1 MAHEFCAATT
11 GNPMSDELNFLSAT
25 ELAARIRDKQVSA
38 VEVMQAHLAQIER
51 VNPKVNAMVTLQAE
65 EALKQARAADA
76 KQAKGEALG
85 PLHGLPVAHKDL
97 FLTKGMRT
105 TRGSLIFKDFV
116 PDTSHLLVERTWNA
130 GAIAVGKTNTPE
142 FGAGSQTFN
151 AVFGA
156 TRNPYDLTKTC
167 GGSSGGAAV
176 VLATGMVPLADGSDL
191 GASLRNPANFCN
203 VVGLRPS
210 VGRVPS
216 YPTKHLWGNL
226 SVAGPMARTVQ
237 DTALLLSVQAG
248 FDHRVP
254 IAIAGTGDHFRAPLE
269 RSFKGT
275 RVAFAPGFGGQVPVD
290 KQVETIIAAHGKTL
304 TDLGCIVEEAIPDF
318 SGAHEVF
325 LTLRAHLFEI
335 NNGEYLDKHR
345 DLLKATVIWNI
356 EAGRKQSGVDI
367 ARADAERS
375 KILDRVSKFFETYDY
390 LVCPVNQVL
399 PFSID
404 KEYVDE
410 INGEKLG
417 DYLSW
422 MKSCYYITIT
432 GHPAISVPCGFTPE
446 GLPVGIQIVG
456 KSFADLEVL
465 QLAHAFEQATQFARR
480 RPAVVK

>member
-1 MAHEFCAATT
+1 
-11 GNPMSDELNFLSAT
+11 MSQELNFLSAT
-25 ELAARIRDKQVSA
+25 ELAARIRRKEVSA
-38 VEVMQAHLAQIER
+38 VEVMQAHLAQVER
-51 VNPKVNAMVTLQAE
+51 VNPKVNALVTVQAE
-65 EALKQARAADA
+65 EAMKQARAADA
-76 KQAKGEALG
+76 KQAKGEPLG
-85 PLHGLPVAHKDL
+85 ALHGLPIAHKDL
-97 FLTKGMRT
+97 FLTKGIRT
-105 TRGSLIFKDFV
+105 TYGSPIFKDFV
-116 PDTSHLLVERTWNA
+116 PDRSHLLVERAWNA

-151 AVFGA
+151 TVFGA
-156 TRNPYDLTKTC
+156 TPNPYDLTKTC

-210 VGRVPS
+210 PGRVPI
-216 YPTKHLWGNL
+216 YPSKHLWGTL
-226 SVAGPMARTVQ
+226 SVEGPMGRTVE
-237 DTALLLSVQAG
+237 DTALLLSVQSG

-254 IAIAGTGDHFRAPLE
+254 IAIQGTGDHFRAPLG
-269 RSFKGT
+269 RDFKGT
-275 RVAFAPGFGGQVPVD
+275 RIAFAPGFGGQVPVD
-290 KQVETIIAAHGKTL
+290 RQVEGIIAPHGKTFS
-304 TDLGCIVEEAIPDF
+304 DMGCIVEEAIPDF

-335 NNGEYLDKHR
+335 NNGDYLDKHR
-345 DLLKATVIWNI
+345 DKLKSTVIWNI

-367 ARADAERS
+367 ARADAERTR
-375 KILDRVSKFFETYDY
+375 ILDRVSRFFETYDY

-456 KSFADLEVL
+456 RSFADLAVL
-465 QLAHAFEQATQFARR
+465 QLAYAFEQATGFAKR
-480 RPAVVK
+480 RPGVVG